1 MNPDRLRLIALAL
14 LGVIV
19 VAAAVVWYQNATAA
33 PSIAQRAGNTARSY
47 AARTTLWNSGPA
59 VTAVRIV
66 PLSRLSAA
74 LRGVVPAQLADDVNV
89 ADLQRRVGTNRQ
101 VALVVL
107 HGVFNTLP
115 PAEGVTVTGN
125 MVAIVDMR
133 THKVLVLTE

>member
-1 MNPDRLRLIALAL
+1 MNPDRLRLSALAL

-19 VAAAVVWYQNATAA
+19 IAAAVIWYQNATAA
-33 PSIAQRAGNTARSY
+33 PSAAQRAGTIARSY
-47 AARTTLWNSGPA
+47 AARTTLWNSGPT
-59 VTAVRIV
+59 VTEVRVV
-66 PLSRLSAA
+66 PLTRLATT
-74 LRGVVPAQLADDVNV
+74 LRRTVTTQIADDVNV

-133 THKVLVLTE
+133 TRKVLLLTE